1 MSYSVAQEMNVNV
14 TYGWRIDSINSGGP
28 SDGKLRVDDIVI
40 AMNGS
45 LIRDN
50 ADLASYL
57 EEKTQPGESLAITVV
72 RDSSATDVLVVL
84 GTRPP
89 PPA

>member
-1 MSYSVAQEMNVNV
+1 MSYSVAQEIDASV
-14 TYGWRIDSINSGGP
+14 TYGWRIASVGTGGP
-28 SDGKLRVDDIVI
+28 SEGRLRVDDIVI

-45 LIRDN
+45 LIRNND
-50 ADLASYL
+50 DLASYL

-72 RDSSATDVLVVL
+72 RNDLVTEVTVVL

-89 PPA
+89 P